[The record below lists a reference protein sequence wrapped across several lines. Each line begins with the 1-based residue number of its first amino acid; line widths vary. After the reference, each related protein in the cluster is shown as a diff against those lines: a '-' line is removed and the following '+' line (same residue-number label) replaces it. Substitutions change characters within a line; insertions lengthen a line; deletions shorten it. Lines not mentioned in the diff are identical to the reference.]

1 MQRISLLKTTHNKIK
16 EKLPQGGLAIDA
28 TVGNGHDT
36 VFLAEQVG
44 KDGVVYGFDIQ
55 QAALDKT
62 RMKLEQAQLADSV
75 RLFLAS
81 HENMADYVAQEHK
94 GCIHAAM
101 FNLGYLPGADKS
113 IITQVSTTLKAVQ
126 SSLTLLAPDGI
137 LTIVAYPGHH
147 GGLKETEAMAVLFD
161 DLDLDCFTVKVVKS
175 SVPKATAPL
184 LYIITKQVFAG

>member
-1 MQRISLLKTTHNKIK
+1 MQRISLLKTAHKRIK
-16 EKLPQGGLAIDA
+16 EKLPQGGSAIDA

-36 VFLAEQVG
+36 VFLAEQAG
-44 KDGVVYGFDIQ
+44 KDGIVYGFDIQ
-55 QAALDKT
+55 QVALDKT

-113 IITQVSTTLKAVQ
+113 IITQVKSTLNAVQ
-126 SSLTLLAPDGI
+126 LGLTLLAPDGI
-137 LTIVAYPGHH
+137 LTIIAYPGHL
-147 GGLKETEAMAVLFD
+147 GGAEETEVIVDFCD
-161 DLDLDCFTVKVVKS
+161 GLDLDCFTVKVVKS
-175 SVPKATAPL
+175 SVPTATAPL